1 MTIPINYKYDKTK
14 LGDYYYTSLAEIKE
28 TSNVVT
34 TASDNPIQ
42 YKNLSNFLLGFGGA
56 LNYFD
61 LNGVT
66 HMEGYFDAYK
76 IGITAK
82 DIFNGSG
89 LSEGMWKT
97 LLKNAGVKA

>member
-28 TSNVVT
+28 NSNVIT

-61 LNGVT
+61 LNGET

-76 IGITAK
+76 KGITAK